1 MKREYELLSGEK
13 IDLSTLSLEEQGGI
27 SEIEKLIANQ
37 EDYLVVDNRLHALVL
52 EERRIY
58 SGKSLAQ
65 LYNSASYKILEDLL
79 ERYRQK
85 VFR

>member
-1 MKREYELLSGEK
+1 MKKEYELLSGEK
-13 IDLSTLSLEEQGGI
+13 IDCSTLSLEEQERI

-37 EDYLVVDNRLHALVL
+37 EDYLVMDSRLHALVL

-65 LYNSASYKILEDLL
+65 LYNSTSYKILEDLL
-79 ERYRQK
+79 ERYHK
-85 VFR
+85 KCFG